1 MLNVS
6 VSTVVFGGGA
16 IESPL
21 PKVQLRLVSQRLSA
35 REIIAQAVKEQVKA
49 LLLEHEKDFQ
59 QIQRQLQ
66 RQYLEQA
73 DVNRQAQQGKVALER
88 EKNTAPQEE
97 REIERALRAFRHGSY
112 KMFVDGEEVVDLDEM
127 CTLKEGAAVR
137 FVRLIPLVGG

>member
-6 VSTVVFGGGA
+6 VSTVVFGGGV

-21 PKVQLRLVSQRLSA
+21 PKVNLRLVSQRLSA

-49 LLLEHEKDFQ
+49 LLLEHEKDYQ
-59 QIQRQLQ
+59 RIQRQLQ

-73 DVNRQAQQGKVALER
+73 DVDRQAQRGKVALER
-88 EKNTAPQEE
+88 VMDKVPQEE
-97 REIERALRAFRHGSY
+97 KEIERALKAFRNGSY
-112 KMFVDGEEVVDLDEM
+112 KMFVDGSEVVELDEM